1 MAKICT
7 KLGRVLVFYA
17 NFKFSNFENFQSK
30 IFKIFFGGREKIGE
44 REENF
49 TMYVLYFSGARLHR
63 LDPNQLIKLKVEMSL
78 TQVSLELV
86 KGDQTLIKGNSS
98 SKLCNFEYYYYY
110 QFLDLTTFVK
120 MTPHKVFIKA
130 ECVAIFSNI
139 TS

>member
-1 MAKICT
+1 
-7 KLGRVLVFYA
+7 
-17 NFKFSNFENFQSK
+17 
-30 IFKIFFGGREKIGE
+30 
-44 REENF
+44 
-49 TMYVLYFSGARLHR
+49 MYVLYFSGARLHR
-63 LDPNQLIKLKVEMSL
+63 LDPNQLIKLNVEMSL
-78 TQVSLELV
+78 AQVSLELV

-110 QFLDLTTFVK
+110 LFLDLTTFVK